1 MPGLQLG
8 AASAAPR
15 CAGLRS
21 GNIPDVR
28 SFIARQQQDSLP
40 HFFNPNL
47 SVRCLLFD
55 SEVLILERLRHWSNR
70 SSIRREGRELL
81 GWIHYQ
87 PTQCAH

>member
-47 SVRCLLFD
+47 SVRSFTFRFRGVD
-55 SEVLILERLRHWSNR
+55 SA
-70 SSIRREGRELL
+70 ELAAL
-81 GWIHYQ
+81 VEPFEHPQGG
-87 PTQCAH
+87 P